1 MEVEQGV
8 RETDRDRRMEIAG
21 GGPRSLTYTAT
32 LLAPRQQA
40 AGAVINGPRTVT
52 GGRRQRRELPRP
64 ERVNHGVLVGTAKH

>member
-40 AGAVINGPRTVT
+40 AGAVINGPPDGDRWATPAA
-52 GGRRQRRELPRP
+52 RAASPRN
-64 ERVNHGVLVGTAKH
+64 E